1 MICACDEK
9 PEIELLMIKVT
20 LRLWDFSF
28 RDRNIV
34 LKDQSIIVFFYVFDC
49 VTESKEDDL
58 MTTLD

>member
-1 MICACDEK
+1 MIKK

-34 LKDQSIIVFFYVFDC
+34 LKDQSIIVFFNVFDC